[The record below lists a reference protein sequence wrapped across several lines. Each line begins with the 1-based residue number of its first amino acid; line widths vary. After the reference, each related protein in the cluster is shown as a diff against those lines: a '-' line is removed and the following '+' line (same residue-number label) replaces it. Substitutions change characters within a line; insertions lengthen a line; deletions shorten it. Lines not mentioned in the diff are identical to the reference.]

1 MKQIMKQGWT
11 VMTAILLTTA
21 ITVTA
26 CTQNKNNATTD
37 AEQTEVTQDELEALA
52 KALPKYGYVNNF
64 HDGLAAVCDNE
75 TELWGFIDKM
85 GNEVIPCKYQY
96 IPCEFEGGVAIVCN
110 PDDTRQ
116 IIDREG
122 HVVAPFDYVY
132 TGSGFCDGLIA
143 FVKVNEMDGDEIDW
157 AHFGKVGF
165 IDTTGKVV
173 IPADKFDVMMGE
185 GPIIPDFSEGLC
197 RQFDPDNNSTKFFDK
212 TGKVIFEVKGH
223 ADDFHEGLVAIGKDI
238 SESEDDYMWRI
249 GFVDKTGFET
259 IPFIFNSVGQ
269 FSEDLCWAQTDNTC
283 GFINKSGKFELTG
296 DWKTLV
302 LYEDTEG
309 QEDLSPTFSEG
320 LAWVC
325 NQDGKFGYI
334 DTKGNVVVP
343 FRYEPGYDEPN
354 GWYNQQPCY
363 DFHNGIAR
371 VWDKAT
377 EKYGYIDREG
387 KEVFSCQFTEAEDMS
402 EGLARV
408 RRNDNYGFIDAKGNC
423 TLDIAQ

>member
-26 CTQNKNNATTD
+26 CTQNKNNATTNT
-37 AEQTEVTQDELEALA
+37 EQTEVTQDELEALA
-52 KALPKYGYVNNF
+52 KALPKYGYVSNF
-64 HDGLAAVCDNE
+64 HEGLAAVCDNE
-75 TELWGFIDKM
+75 TERWGFIDKM

-122 HVVAPFDYVY
+122 NVVAPFDYVY

-197 RQFDPDNNSTKFFDK
+197 RQYDPENNSTKFFDK
-212 TGKVIFEVKGH
+212 TGKVVFEVKGSS
-223 ADDFHEGLVAIGKDI
+223 DDFHDGLVAVGKDI

-249 GFVDKTGFET
+249 GFVDKTGSET
-259 IPFIFNSVGQ
+259 IPFTFNRVGQ
-269 FSEDLCWAQTDNTC
+269 FSEDLCWAETDNTC
-283 GFINKSGKFELTG
+283 GFINKNGKFELTG

-302 LYEDTEG
+302 LFEDTEG
-309 QEDLSPTFSEG
+309 QENLSPTFSDG

-343 FRYEPGYDEPN
+343 FRYEPGYDEPD

>member
-37 AEQTEVTQDELEALA
+37 TEQTEVTQDELEALA
-52 KALPKYGYVNNF
+52 KALPKYGYVSNF
-64 HDGLAAVCDNE
+64 HEGLAAVCDNE
-75 TELWGFIDKM
+75 TERWGFIDKM

-122 HVVAPFDYVY
+122 NVVAPFDYIY
-132 TGSGFCDGLIA
+132 MGSGFSDGLIA

-197 RQFDPDNNSTKFFDK
+197 RQFDPENNSTKFFDK
-212 TGKVIFEVKGH
+212 TGKVIFEVKGSS
-223 ADDFHEGLVAIGKDI
+223 DDFHEGLAAVGKDI

-283 GFINKSGKFELTG
+283 GFINKSGKYELTG

-325 NQDGKFGYI
+325 NQNGKFGYI

-343 FRYEPGYDEPN
+343 FRYEPGYDEPD
-354 GWYNQQPCY
+354 GWYTQQPCY